1 MAGRI
6 WFGTRQHMQWVPA
19 PAPGLTRR
27 RVHAFDSVQLDRGGA
42 SVARSTAGALEWSFD
57 FPVQDAHGDGLDV
70 FQEYATGMWDDFA
83 GVVDGTNPNDLIY
96 WADHMAYEANL
107 FPAHWAT
114 PALGLRDWP
123 MLGTYVSNSVTP
135 SNAYRHPPQQI
146 TLRVPHAAGTLP
158 PRARH
163 QVVIPI
169 PPTHTLWWGWSG
181 ERSGSGVIRA
191 EAHHALGET
200 TLVQNAP
207 PLPVEGSTRMSR
219 SIPGDTYD
227 YAVFGIARTSSTS
240 STVTIA
246 SLMAQLHP
254 NGVEPSLSGPHI
266 AGQGAT
272 GCLFNGDAIPE
283 TYVSAHPS
291 RTAKGLSFG
300 LIEVGAW
307 L

>member
-1 MAGRI
+1 
-6 WFGTRQHMQWVPA
+6 MQWVPA

-27 RVHAFDSVQLDRGGA
+27 RVHATESVQLDRGGA
-42 SVARSTAGALEWSFD
+42 SVARSTAGALEWEFD
-57 FPVQDAHGDGLDV
+57 FPVQNARGAEGLDV
-70 FQEYATGMWDDFA
+70 FQEYATGMWDDFST
-83 GVVDGTNPNDLIY
+83 VVDGINPNDLIY
-96 WADHMAYEANL
+96 WADHMAYGSNL

-123 MLGTYVSNSVTP
+123 MLGVYQSNSVTP
-135 SNAYRHPPQQI
+135 SNGYRQPQQQI
-146 TLRVPHAAGTLP
+146 TLGVPHAAGTLP

-181 ERSGSGVIRA
+181 SRSGTGVVRA
-191 EAHHALGET
+191 EAHHAAGGV
-200 TLVQNAP
+200 TLVQNAA
-207 PLPVEGSTRMSR
+207 PLAVDGATRMAQ
-219 SIPGDTYD
+219 SIPGSTYD
-227 YAVFGIARTSSTS
+227 YAVFGIARTSGVAS
-240 STVTIA
+240 SVTLA
-246 SLMAQLHP
+246 SLIAQLHP
-254 NGVEPSLSGPHI
+254 TGVIPTLTGVHT